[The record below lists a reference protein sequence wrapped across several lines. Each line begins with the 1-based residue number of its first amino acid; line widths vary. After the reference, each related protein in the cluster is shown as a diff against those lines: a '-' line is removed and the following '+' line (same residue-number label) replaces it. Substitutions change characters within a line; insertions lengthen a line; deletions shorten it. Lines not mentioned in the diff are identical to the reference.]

1 MKNKKLKILFFCFCF
16 LCVSL
21 SVFAA
26 ETNIDSV
33 YKYAWGEDIGW
44 INFGTKNGGIIVKN
58 DKITGYAWSQNYGW
72 INLSPKN
79 GGVSNDGKGNL
90 SGYAWGENLGWINF
104 EGVKIDSDG
113 YFSGYAI
120 FNFNGKES
128 KISFNCSNTNSCSKS
143 NFKVK
148 TSWKPSELHENQPQ
162 PVITSEPTQPSPTEP
177 LPQIPPSV
185 QQPPFE
191 QPSQEYPSV
200 PSYPSSDGRPSQ
212 PSFPQEVFPTRYCD
226 TQKREVLVNEWS
238 EEKCYNWCPLENKY
252 IPPTN
257 FSEEKCFGVLWCE
270 SQKKYIPKN
279 QWNKLKC
286 EALPLAKN
294 IIQETFEKTYEIAQQ
309 VYKTGQE
316 VFENPVVSTTSK
328 TASTAGA
335 SFMILRLIQTLL
347 IFPPFLK
354 RKKVKKW
361 GTVYD
366 SVTKQPLDPAYV
378 VLKDLNG
385 NEIASSFTDIDGRY
399 GFLVDEGKYKM
410 EASKTHYAFPSKRLT
425 GKTKDEIYENLYF
438 GEEFEVRKDEAII
451 KDIPMDPIGFDWN
464 EYIKKRKNLFRF
476 YSRFNILF
484 EKVSDFLFNLGFIL
498 AIFLSV
504 FTPSLFNFII
514 LGLYIF
520 VLLLRVFNIKPAVFG
535 FVMEK
540 LSNFP
545 LSFAIIRVFLPNID
559 KEVIARPVDQ
569 YGRYYILVPK
579 GKYYIKVEKR
589 KDDGTYE
596 SAYYSNII
604 DARDGVINKK
614 IKV

>member
-16 LCVSL
+16 LFVSL

-44 INFGTKNGGIIVKN
+44 INFGTKNGGVMVES

-113 YFSGYAI
+113 YFSGYAT

-128 KISFNCSNTNSCSKS
+128 KISFNCSNTNSCLKS
-143 NFKVK
+143 DFKVK
-148 TSWKPSELHENQPQ
+148 TSWKPSEPHENQPQ

-191 QPSQEYPSV
+191 QPPQEHPLGPSH
-200 PSYPSSDGRPSQ
+200 PSSGGRPSQ
-212 PSFPQEVFPTRYCD
+212 PSSSQKVFPTIPLSVHSMRYCD
-226 TQKREVLVNEWS
+226 IQKKEVPANEWS
-238 EEKCYNWCPLENKY
+238 EEKCYNWCPLENRY
-252 IPPTN
+252 VPPTN
-257 FSEEKCFGVLWCE
+257 FSEEKCFGVIWCE

-294 IIQETFEKTYEIAQQ
+294 IIQQ

-328 TASTAGA
+328 TASTAGV

-385 NEIASSFTDIDGRY
+385 NEVASSFTDIDGRY

-484 EKVSDFLFNLGFIL
+484 EKVSDFLFNFGFIL

-514 LGLYIF
+514 LGLYVF

-559 KEVIARPVDQ
+559 KEVIARPADQ

-596 SAYYSNII
+596 PAYYSNII
-604 DARDGVINKK
+604 DAKDGVINKK